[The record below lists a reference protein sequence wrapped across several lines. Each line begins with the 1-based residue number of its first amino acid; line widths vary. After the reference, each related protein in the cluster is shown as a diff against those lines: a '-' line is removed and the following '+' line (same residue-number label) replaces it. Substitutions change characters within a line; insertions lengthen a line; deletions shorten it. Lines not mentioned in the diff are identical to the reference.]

1 MRYTKRWKRCLTA
14 MVLSGVMMAG
24 TWLTPLPKAEAADA
38 WAIAAQALGVLGAYQ
53 SSLSSILALGNDAQ
67 AQIQSQRQDIQQNG
81 IDPNRNDVQ
90 VVDSVMRQLVEQGD
104 YVLKANSLPFCWTVN
119 NSRDFNAACY
129 PTNYVSVN
137 KALVR
142 GLNLEPDELAAVLA
156 HEMTHGIEQHSAHN
170 YAKAVAQYYGMAFL
184 NMDTGVADWNKL
196 NALANYSIAKNVT
209 LPTEYDADAGG
220 FYIMTSAGFNPG
232 GGAAAMARMAR
243 YLTYETQNVLEY
255 QDPDP
260 KLKEQEN
267 YNDHPDTDKRE
278 QKLAQMM
285 TDYGCGH
292 VTVKDRKDI
301 YIDGEKLLS
310 VDWDGEYDNTLENAY
325 FVAGALAKAF
335 HDYDSPAGWEFR
347 SDGDGN
353 VTCLTK
359 TRVNE
364 ALQRFLRTERAGE
377 RLQALVTAAY
387 AGESASGARTKM
399 KAAAQARQQALQ
411 GEREAVLAANAKFV
425 KKMRENG
432 DMYSDYGQG
441 ERALFQMRR
450 VFAAH
455 NPENEAENHAIRGR
469 AKAVAGDF
477 AAGLQDSD
485 KAVAMDGKNVYNY
498 LNRAD
503 VYHMMGN
510 TEAALADL
518 VQAKEV
524 DKANPYGWLMSAQ
537 IYEELGQQAEA
548 LANYQEF
555 YRLRPKA
562 FRVIPEEYLSQ
573 ISDKDYK
580 TLQKEKADARKKY
593 EQQWNKDHKDRK
605 AAEKKSAAK
614 S

>member
-1 MRYTKRWKRCLTA
+1 MI
-14 MVLSGVMMAG
+14 GIGG
-24 TWLTPLPKAEAADA
+24 TSLPKAEAADA

-53 SSLSSILALGNDAQ
+53 SSLSSILELGNNAQ

-81 IDPNRNDVQ
+81 IDPNSNDVQ
-90 VVDSVMRQLVEQGD
+90 VVDRVMRQLVDKGD

-119 NSRDFNAACY
+119 NSKDFNAACY
-129 PTNYVSVN
+129 PTNYVSIN

-310 VDWDGEYDNTLENAY
+310 VDWDGDYDNTLENAY
-325 FVAGALAKAF
+325 FVAGAIAKAF
-335 HDYDSPAGWEFR
+335 HDYDSPAGWNFR
-347 SDGDGN
+347 ADGDGT
-353 VTCLTK
+353 VTCLPD
-359 TRVNE
+359 TRVNQ
-364 ALQRFLRTERAGE
+364 ALQKFLRTERAGA
-377 RLQALVTAAY
+377 RLQALVTTAY
-387 AGESASGARTKM
+387 DGEKTSGARTKM
-399 KAAAQARQQALQ
+399 KASAQARQQVLQ
-411 GEREAVLAANAKFV
+411 SEREAVLAASAKFV

-469 AKAVAGDF
+469 ARAVAGDF
-477 AAGLQDSD
+477 TAGLQDLD
-485 KAVAMDGKNVYNY
+485 KAVTMDSKNVYNY

-510 TEAALADL
+510 TEASLADL
-518 VQAKEV
+518 AQAEAI
-524 DKANPYGWLMSAQ
+524 DKANPYVWFMRAQ
-537 IYEELGQQAEA
+537 IYEELGQQADA

-555 YRLRPKA
+555 YRLQPKA
-562 FRVIPEEYLSQ
+562 FRVIPEEYLQSV
-573 ISDKDYK
+573 SEKDYK
-580 TLQKEKADARKKY
+580 TVQKEKADAKKKY
-593 EQQWNKDHKDRK
+593 EQQWNKEHKDKK
-605 AAEKKSAAK
+605 AAEKHSAAK

>member
-1 MRYTKRWKRCLTA
+1 MI
-14 MVLSGVMMAG
+14 GIGG
-24 TWLTPLPKAEAADA
+24 TSLPKAEAADA

-53 SSLSSILALGNDAQ
+53 SSLSSILELGNNAQ

-81 IDPNRNDVQ
+81 IDPNSNDVQ
-90 VVDSVMRQLVEQGD
+90 VVDRVMRQLVDKGD

-119 NSRDFNAACY
+119 NSKDFNAACY
-129 PTNYVSVN
+129 PTNYVSIN

-243 YLTYETQNVLEY
+243 YLTYETQNVLAY

-310 VDWDGEYDNTLENAY
+310 VDWDGDYDNTLENAY
-325 FVAGALAKAF
+325 FVAGAIAKAF
-335 HDYDSPAGWEFR
+335 HDYDSPAGWNFR
-347 SDGDGN
+347 ADGDGT
-353 VTCLTK
+353 VTCLPD
-359 TRVNE
+359 TRVNQ
-364 ALQRFLRTERAGE
+364 ALQKFLRTERAGA
-377 RLQALVTAAY
+377 RLQALVTTAY
-387 AGESASGARTKM
+387 DGEKTSGARTKM
-399 KAAAQARQQALQ
+399 KASAQARQQVLQ
-411 GEREAVLAANAKFV
+411 SEREAVLAASAKFV

-469 AKAVAGDF
+469 ARAVAGDF
-477 AAGLQDSD
+477 TAGLQDLD
-485 KAVAMDGKNVYNY
+485 KAVTMDSKNVYNY

-510 TEAALADL
+510 TEASLADL
-518 VQAKEV
+518 AQAEAI
-524 DKANPYGWLMSAQ
+524 DKANPYVWFMRAQ
-537 IYEELGQQAEA
+537 IYEELGQQADA

-555 YRLRPKA
+555 YRLQPKA
-562 FRVIPEEYLSQ
+562 FRVIPEEYLQSV
-573 ISDKDYK
+573 SEKDYK
-580 TLQKEKADARKKY
+580 TVQKEKADAKKKY
-593 EQQWNKDHKDRK
+593 EQQWNKEHKDKK
-605 AAEKKSAAK
+605 AAEKHSAAK

>member
-1 MRYTKRWKRCLTA
+1 MI
-14 MVLSGVMMAG
+14 GIGG
-24 TWLTPLPKAEAADA
+24 TSLPKAEAADA

-53 SSLSSILALGNDAQ
+53 SSLSSILELGNNAQ

-81 IDPNRNDVQ
+81 IDPNSNDVQ
-90 VVDSVMRQLVEQGD
+90 VVDRVMRQLVDKGD

-119 NSRDFNAACY
+119 NSKDFNAACY
-129 PTNYVSVN
+129 PTNYVSIN

-301 YIDGEKLLS
+301 YIDG
-310 VDWDGEYDNTLENAY
+310 DGDYDNTLENAY
-325 FVAGALAKAF
+325 FVAGAIAKAF
-335 HDYDSPAGWEFR
+335 HDYDSPAGWNFR
-347 SDGDGN
+347 ADGDGT
-353 VTCLTK
+353 VTCLPD
-359 TRVNE
+359 TRVNQ
-364 ALQRFLRTERAGE
+364 ALQKFLRTERAGA
-377 RLQALVTAAY
+377 RLQALVTTAY
-387 AGESASGARTKM
+387 DGEKTSGARTKM
-399 KAAAQARQQALQ
+399 KASAQARQQVLQ
-411 GEREAVLAANAKFV
+411 SEREAVLAASAKFV

-469 AKAVAGDF
+469 ARAVAGDF
-477 AAGLQDSD
+477 TAGLQDLD
-485 KAVAMDGKNVYNY
+485 KAVTMDSKNVYNY

-510 TEAALADL
+510 TEASLADL
-518 VQAKEV
+518 AQAEAI
-524 DKANPYGWLMSAQ
+524 DKANPYVWFMRAQ
-537 IYEELGQQAEA
+537 IYEELGQQADA

-562 FRVIPEEYLSQ
+562 FRVIPEEYLQSV
-573 ISDKDYK
+573 SEKDYK
-580 TLQKEKADARKKY
+580 TVQKEKADAKKKY
-593 EQQWNKDHKDRK
+593 EQQWNKEHKDKK
-605 AAEKKSAAK
+605 AAEKHSAAK

>member
-1 MRYTKRWKRCLTA
+1 

-310 VDWDGEYDNTLENAY
+310 VDWDGDYDNTLENAY
-325 FVAGALAKAF
+325 FVAGAIAKAF
-335 HDYDSPAGWEFR
+335 HDYDSPAGWNFR
-347 SDGDGN
+347 ADGDGT
-353 VTCLTK
+353 VTCLPD
-359 TRVNE
+359 TRVNQ
-364 ALQRFLRTERAGE
+364 ALQKFLRTERAGA
-377 RLQALVTAAY
+377 RLQALVTTAY
-387 AGESASGARTKM
+387 DGEKTSGARTKM
-399 KAAAQARQQALQ
+399 KASAQARQQVLQ
-411 GEREAVLAANAKFV
+411 SEREAVLAASAKFV

-469 AKAVAGDF
+469 ARAVAGDF
-477 AAGLQDSD
+477 TAGLQDLD
-485 KAVAMDGKNVYNY
+485 KAVTMDSKNVYNY

-510 TEAALADL
+510 TEASLADL
-518 VQAKEV
+518 AQAEAI
-524 DKANPYGWLMSAQ
+524 DKANPYVWFMRAQ
-537 IYEELGQQAEA
+537 IYEELGQQADA

-555 YRLRPKA
+555 YRLQPKA
-562 FRVIPEEYLSQ
+562 FRVIPEEYLQSV
-573 ISDKDYK
+573 SEKDYK
-580 TLQKEKADARKKY
+580 TVQKEKADAKKKY
-593 EQQWNKDHKDRK
+593 EQQWNKEHKDKK
-605 AAEKKSAAK
+605 AAEKHSAAK

>member
-1 MRYTKRWKRCLTA
+1 
-14 MVLSGVMMAG
+14 MVLSGFMITG
-24 TWLTPLPKAEAADA
+24 TMLAPLPKAEAADA
-38 WAIAAQALGVLGAYQ
+38 WAVAAQALGVLGAYQ
-53 SSLSSILALGNDAQ
+53 SSLSSILALGNNAK

-81 IDPNRNDVQ
+81 VDPNDNDVQ
-90 VVDSVMRQLVEQGD
+90 VVNQVMQQLVSKGD

-119 NSRDFNAACY
+119 NSKDFNAACY

-301 YIDGEKLLS
+301 YIDGQKLLS
-310 VDWDGEYDNTLENAY
+310 VDWDGDYDNTLENAY
-325 FVAGALAKAF
+325 FVAGAIAKAF
-335 HDYDSPAGWEFR
+335 HDNDSPAGWNFR
-347 SDGDGN
+347 ADGDGN
-353 VTCLTK
+353 VTCLAD
-359 TRVNE
+359 TRVNQP
-364 ALQRFLRTERAGE
+364 LQKFLSTERAGA
-377 RLQALVTAAY
+377 RLQELVKAAY
-387 AGESASGARTKM
+387 ASEAASGARTKM
-399 KAAAQARQQALQ
+399 KAAEQARQQQLAEQ
-411 GEREAVLAANAKFV
+411 REAVLAANAKAV

-432 DMYSDYGQG
+432 DTYSDYGQADK
-441 ERALFQMRR
+441 ALFQMNR
-450 VFAAH
+450 VFAAR
-455 NPENEAENHAIRGR
+455 NSENEAENYAIRGR

-477 AAGLQDSD
+477 TAALQDSD
-485 KAVAMDGKNVYNY
+485 KAVTMDGKNVYNY

-518 VQAKEV
+518 AQAKAV

-537 IYEELGQQAEA
+537 IYEELGQRAEA

-562 FRVIPEEYLSQ
+562 FRMIPEEYLQDVSA
-573 ISDKDYK
+573 KDYK
-580 TLQKEKADARKKY
+580 TLQKEKEDAKKKY
-593 EQQWNKDHKDRK
+593 EQQWNKEHKDKK
-605 AAEKKSAAK
+605 AADKESAAK

>member
-1 MRYTKRWKRCLTA
+1 MRYTKRWKRGLTA
-14 MVLSGVMMAG
+14 MVLSGFMITG
-24 TWLTPLPKAEAADA
+24 TVLAHLPKAEAADA
-38 WAIAAQALGVLGAYQ
+38 WAVAAQALGVLGAYQ
-53 SSLSSILALGNDAQ
+53 SSLSSILALGNNAK
-67 AQIQSQRQDIQQNG
+67 AQIESQRQDIQQNG
-81 IDPNRNDVQ
+81 VDPNDNDVQ
-90 VVDSVMRQLVEQGD
+90 VVNQVMQQLVSKGD
-104 YVLKANSLPFCWTVN
+104 YVLKENSLPFCWTVN
-119 NSRDFNAACY
+119 NSKDFNAACY

-220 FYIMTSAGFNPG
+220 FNIMTSAGFNPG

-292 VTVKDRKDI
+292 VTVKDRKDV
-301 YIDGEKLLS
+301 YIDGQELLS
-310 VDWDGEYDNTLENAY
+310 VDWDGDYDNTLENAY
-325 FVAGALAKAF
+325 FVAGAIAKAF
-335 HDYDSPAGWEFR
+335 HDNDSPAGWNFR
-347 SDGDGN
+347 TDGDGN
-353 VTCLTK
+353 VTCLTD
-359 TRVNE
+359 TRINQ
-364 ALQRFLRTERAGE
+364 ALHRFLSTERAGA
-377 RLQALVTAAY
+377 RLQELVTAAY
-387 AGESASGARTKM
+387 ASEAASGARAKM
-399 KAAAQARQQALQ
+399 KAAEQARQQQLAEQ
-411 GEREAVLAANAKFV
+411 REAVLGAKAKAV

-432 DMYSDYGQG
+432 DTYSDYGQADK
-441 ERALFQMRR
+441 ALFQMER
-450 VFAAH
+450 VFAAR
-455 NPENEAENHAIRGR
+455 NPENEAENYAIRGR
-469 AKAVAGDF
+469 AKAISGDF
-477 AAGLQDSD
+477 TAALQDSD
-485 KAVAMDGKNVYNY
+485 KSVAMDGKNVYNY

-518 VQAKEV
+518 AKAKDA
-524 DKANPYGWLMSAQ
+524 DKGNPYGWLMSAQ
-537 IYEELGQQAEA
+537 IYEELGQRAEA

-562 FRVIPEEYLSQ
+562 FRVIPAGYLQDVSA
-573 ISDKDYK
+573 KDYK
-580 TLQKEKADARKKY
+580 TLQKEKEDARKKY
-593 EQQWNKDHKDRK
+593 EQQWNKEHKDKK
-605 AAEKKSAAK
+605 AADKKSAAT

>member
-1 MRYTKRWKRCLTA
+1 
-14 MVLSGVMMAG
+14 MMIGIGG
-24 TWLTPLPKAEAADA
+24 TSLPKAEAADA

-53 SSLSSILALGNDAQ
+53 SSLSSILELGNNAQ

-81 IDPNRNDVQ
+81 IDPNSNDVQ
-90 VVDSVMRQLVEQGD
+90 VVDRVMRQLVDKGD

-119 NSRDFNAACY
+119 NSKDFNAACY
-129 PTNYVSVN
+129 PTNYVSIN

-301 YIDGEKLLS
+301 YIDGQKLLS
-310 VDWDGEYDNTLENAY
+310 VDWDGDYDNTVENAY

-335 HDYDSPAGWEFR
+335 HDYDSPAGWNFR
-347 SDGDGN
+347 ADSDGT
-353 VTCLTK
+353 VTCLPD
-359 TRVNE
+359 TRVNQ
-364 ALQRFLRTERAGE
+364 ALQKFLRTERAGA
-377 RLQALVTAAY
+377 RLQVLVTAAY
-387 AGESASGARTKM
+387 DGEKTSGARTKM
-399 KAAAQARQQALQ
+399 KAAAQARQQVLQ
-411 GEREAVLAANAKFV
+411 SEREAVMAASAKFV

-469 AKAVAGDF
+469 ARAVAADF
-477 AAGLQDSD
+477 TAGLQDLD
-485 KAVAMDGKNVYNY
+485 KAVTMDSKNVYNY

-518 VQAKEV
+518 AQAKDT
-524 DKANPYGWLMSAQ
+524 DKANPYVWLMSAQ
-537 IYEELGQQAEA
+537 IYEELGQQADA

-562 FRVIPEEYLSQ
+562 FRVIPEEYLQSV
-573 ISDKDYK
+573 SEKDYK
-580 TLQKEKADARKKY
+580 TLQKEKADAKKKY
-593 EQQWNKDHKDRK
+593 EQQWNKEHKDKK
-605 AAEKKSAAK
+605 AAEKQSAAK

>member
-1 MRYTKRWKRCLTA
+1 MI
-14 MVLSGVMMAG
+14 GIGG
-24 TWLTPLPKAEAADA
+24 TSLPKAEAADA

-53 SSLSSILALGNDAQ
+53 SSLSSILELGNNAQ

-81 IDPNRNDVQ
+81 IDPNSNDVQ
-90 VVDSVMRQLVEQGD
+90 VVDRVMRQLVDKGD

-119 NSRDFNAACY
+119 NSKDFNAACY
-129 PTNYVSVN
+129 PTNYVSIN

-310 VDWDGEYDNTLENAY
+310 VDWDGDYDNTLENAY
-325 FVAGALAKAF
+325 FVAGAIAKAF
-335 HDYDSPAGWEFR
+335 HDYDSPAGWNFR
-347 SDGDGN
+347 ADGDGT
-353 VTCLTK
+353 VTCLPD
-359 TRVNE
+359 TRVNQ
-364 ALQRFLRTERAGE
+364 ALQKFLRTERAGA
-377 RLQALVTAAY
+377 RLQALVTTAY
-387 AGESASGARTKM
+387 DGEKTSGARTKM
-399 KAAAQARQQALQ
+399 KASAQARQQVLQ
-411 GEREAVLAANAKFV
+411 SEREAVLAASAKFV

-469 AKAVAGDF
+469 ARAVAGDF
-477 AAGLQDSD
+477 TAGLQDLD
-485 KAVAMDGKNVYNY
+485 KAVTMDSKNVYNY

-510 TEAALADL
+510 TEASLADL
-518 VQAKEV
+518 AQAEAI
-524 DKANPYGWLMSAQ
+524 DKANPYVWFMRAQ
-537 IYEELGQQAEA
+537 IYEELGQQADA

-562 FRVIPEEYLSQ
+562 FRVIPEEYLQSV
-573 ISDKDYK
+573 SEKDYK
-580 TLQKEKADARKKY
+580 TVQKEKADAKKKY
-593 EQQWNKDHKDRK
+593 EQQWNKEHKDKK
-605 AAEKKSAAK
+605 AAEKHSAAK